1 MALMH
6 SPTLAS
12 LAVALVAAQ
21 KELTNPS
28 KDSKGQVRGRSDY
41 RYLSLAGLIDDTRD
55 VLNKHGIA
63 LTQHPNGDGNVAR
76 VTTMLL
82 HESGEWICSDAACG
96 LMDANPQNLGG
107 VISYLR
113 RYAWQ
118 SVIGVCAEDD
128 DDAQSVAATVPP
140 RQAAPPA
147 AQKPT
152 GQPTGPAPAP
162 AKMSPT
168 TPTNRIAGE
177 TGDGYFDSGIKAY
190 KQKAAAGKS
199 HGILLTATESWMN
212 TWDDAVFA
220 AAKQAKTTGEIVRVY
235 TKQKGNYTNVVGIG
249 PVPVDTLDAD
259 DVPPFDAPPPE
270 SYSPDDPLPF

>member
-6 SPTLAS
+6 SPTLAC
-12 LAVALVAAQ
+12 LAAAMVAAQ
-21 KELTNPS
+21 KELKNPS
-28 KDSKGQVRGRSDY
+28 KDAKGQVRGRSDY
-41 RYLSLAGLIDDTRD
+41 RYLSLASLIDDTRD

-82 HESGEWICSDAACG
+82 HESGEWLCSDAACG
-96 LMDANPQNLGG
+96 LMDANPQNLGS

-128 DDAQSVAATVPP
+128 DDAQGVAATVPP
-140 RQAAPPA
+140 RQATSQAVSA
-147 AQKPT
+147 K
-152 GQPTGPAPAP
+152 PTGPAPVP

-177 TGDGYFDSGIKAY
+177 LGDGFIDSGIKAY

-199 HGILLTATESWMN
+199 HGVLLTATESWLN
-212 TWDDAVFA
+212 TWDDAVFL
-220 AAKQAKTTGEIVRVY
+220 AAKQAKTTGEIVRVH
-235 TKQKGNYTNVVGIG
+235 TRQKGNYTNVVGLG
-249 PVPVDTLDAD
+249 PVPVDMIDTD